1 MKATRLSET
10 WETIGRE
17 LKMKQNKTKQIWD
30 KIFIKSVTLWKPNVT
45 LKLDANPQWSKLLPL
60 LFLIHWLIM
69 ELIINVIENHCWILW
84 RLLPN
89 NILWKNVKKKR
100 ILEGNFKQC
109 FKYSESTVM
118 VFDLPQEVH
127 GDYKYNINSRKHCN
141 FPFLINVTRA
151 VIVLIT

>member
-17 LKMKQNKTKQIWD
+17 LKMKQNKTKQIWY

-89 NILWKNVKKKR
+89 NILRKNVKKKEFLR
-100 ILEGNFKQC
+100 ETSNNVLNIQNQQSWCSIYLKKFMVIINIILTQ
-109 FKYSESTVM
+109 ESTVISH
-118 VFDLPQEVH
+118 F
-127 GDYKYNINSRKHCN
+127 
-141 FPFLINVTRA
+141 
-151 VIVLIT
+151 

>member
-89 NILWKNVKKKR
+89 NILWKNVKKKKEFLR
-100 ILEGNFKQC
+100 ETSNNVLNIQNQQSWCSIYLKKFMVIINIILTQ
-109 FKYSESTVM
+109 ESTVISH
-118 VFDLPQEVH
+118 F
-127 GDYKYNINSRKHCN
+127 
-141 FPFLINVTRA
+141 
-151 VIVLIT
+151 